1 MISLHLKDRPP
12 PISIRP
18 EISPENSLFP
28 RSWNCG
34 RIEEIEWQIEI
45 SRRYIM
51 GLFSKKKNEEVAI
64 DELTPQI
71 KTKLDELAQKGNQ
84 FEEEEQYEEAIQAWK
99 EALSL
104 IPEPQQFYS
113 ETIWFLAAIGDI
125 YFQKKQYEKAHEC
138 FDKARGNLSGEGYGN
153 PFVMLR
159 LGECCLEI
167 GDEKNA
173 TEYLLRAYMFEGREI
188 FEPDE
193 DGNDDGKKYFDYLR
207 THVENIE

>member
-1 MISLHLKDRPP
+1 
-12 PISIRP
+12 
-18 EISPENSLFP
+18 
-28 RSWNCG
+28 
-34 RIEEIEWQIEI
+34 
-45 SRRYIM
+45 M

-113 ETIWFLAAIGDI
+113 ETIWFLAAIG
-125 YFQKKQYEKAHEC
+125 
-138 FDKARGNLSGEGYGN
+138 
-153 PFVMLR
+153 
-159 LGECCLEI
+159 ECCLEI